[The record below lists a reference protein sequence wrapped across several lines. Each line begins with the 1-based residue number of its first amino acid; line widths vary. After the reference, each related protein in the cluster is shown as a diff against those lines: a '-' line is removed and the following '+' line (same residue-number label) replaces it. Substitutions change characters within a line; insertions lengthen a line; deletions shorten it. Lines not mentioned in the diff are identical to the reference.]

1 MADHP
6 LVGARVL
13 ARTPDH
19 FCGIPTLQQI
29 IADVPRIEAGVITEV
44 AETAFGATVYVLIDG
59 KTRPKPFARAAIEI
73 IPERRMEGNDD

>member
-1 MADHP
+1 MTDHP

-29 IADVPRIEAGVITEV
+29 IANVPRIEAGVITEV
-44 AETAFGATVYVLIDG
+44 SETAFGATVYVLIDG
-59 KTRPKPFARAAIEI
+59 KERPEPFARSAIEI
-73 IPERRMEGNDD
+73 IPERRAVNNDD